1 MARPRIE
8 IDEKNFESLCGLQC
22 TLGEIA
28 DFFSCSEDT
37 IERWCKRKY
46 NLSFAEA
53 FKKHSGKGRISLRR
67 AQFRLAEK
75 NASMAIWLGKQYLGQ
90 SDNAWSTRFENN
102 ADNMTSIVE
111 MLRSPQPNRDIED
124 FEAVENE

>member
-22 TLGEIA
+22 TLTEIA
-28 DFFSCSEDT
+28 DFFGCSEDT
-37 IERWCKRKY
+37 IERWCKRNY
-46 NLSFAEA
+46 NLNFAET

-90 SDNAWSTRFENN
+90 SDSVTYLPDKPKEEDPLTKALREEAEALNN
-102 ADNMTSIVE
+102 AD
-111 MLRSPQPNRDIED
+111 Q
-124 FEAVENE
+124 